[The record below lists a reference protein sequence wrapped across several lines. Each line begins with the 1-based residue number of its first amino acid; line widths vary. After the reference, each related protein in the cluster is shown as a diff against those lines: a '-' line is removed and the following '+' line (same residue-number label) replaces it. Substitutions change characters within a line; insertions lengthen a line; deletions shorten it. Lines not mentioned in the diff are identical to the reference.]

1 MCYDLGKNLPPI
13 SGNSQRLEQV
23 VINLI
28 NNSCEALRGKEKAI
42 TITSSFDSTENLV
55 KLSVQDEGCGI
66 DPQSLT
72 KITDPF
78 YTSKRSLGGTG
89 LGLSVSAGIIE
100 EHGGLLH
107 FESKIGHGTT
117 ATITFNP
124 IVKQ

>member
-1 MCYDLGKNLPPI
+1 M
-13 SGNSQRLEQV
+13 

-28 NNSCEALRGKEKAI
+28 NNSCEALANKEK
-42 TITSSFDSTENLV
+42 TITLTSSYDSTKNLV
-55 KLSVQDEGCGI
+55 KLSIQDEGSGI

-100 EHGGLLH
+100 EHEGLLH

-117 ATITFNP
+117 ATITFTP
-124 IVKQ
+124 ITRQT